1 MSRNAKDRIL
11 AIMSNTTAKTTVG
24 TITREVNARFGK
36 DYSQGQIA
44 LYCKSLVDDGV
55 LVFEGCETGFR
66 LNQADHPHLKRAIVR
81 AQIGDL
87 DAQPVF

>member
-11 AIMSNTTAKTTVG
+11 AIMGDTPK
-24 TITREVNARFGK
+24 ITSVITSEVNGRFGK
-36 DYSQGQIA
+36 DYSLGQVA
-44 LYCKSLVDDGV
+44 LYCKKLVEERV
-55 LVFEGCETGFR
+55 LLFEGSDIGFR
-66 LNQADHPHLKRAIVR
+66 LTQTDHPRRKLAIVR